1 MTTFHKILG
10 QGVAVALLLL
20 SGTTGVYGQVPGAGL
35 GSFGGELR
43 GASLIKGKVMCVGC
57 RVDSE

>member
-20 SGTTGVYGQVPGAGL
+20 GGTTGVYGQVPVGGL
-35 GSFGGELR
+35 GSFGGDSAEPR
-43 GASLIKGKVMCVGC
+43 SS
-57 RVDSE
+57 RVRWSVWGVA